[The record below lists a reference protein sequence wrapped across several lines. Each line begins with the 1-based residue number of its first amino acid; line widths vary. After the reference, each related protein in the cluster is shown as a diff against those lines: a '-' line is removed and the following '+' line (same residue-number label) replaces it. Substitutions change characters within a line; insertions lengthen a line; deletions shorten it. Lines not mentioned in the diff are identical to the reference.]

1 MIDSYKSLIK
11 QGLSKKRYQH
21 SIYVA
26 DECKKI
32 AKKYGANVNDAYIAG
47 LLHDAKKDVPLEE
60 LKMLV
65 LSSNIEVEEVEL
77 NSPQLW
83 HAIASCQFARDEL
96 GISNIDILNA
106 IRYHTVA
113 RPNMSL
119 LEKIVYLGDIS
130 SEDRTYNDVGKVR
143 KLIYSN
149 LDSAMLYVLKFVIT
163 KLLSHK
169 VQVPC
174 TTIQA
179 YNFYLSIS
187 KSKNLA

>member
-1 MIDSYKSLIK
+1 MIDSYKSLIR

-32 AKKYGANVNDAYIAG
+32 AKKYGANVEDAYIAG
-47 LLHDAKKDVPLEE
+47 LLHDAKKDVPPDE
-60 LKMLV
+60 LKLMV
-65 LSSNIEVEEVEL
+65 INSNIEAEEIEL
-77 NSPQLW
+77 DTPQLW
-83 HAIASCQFARDEL
+83 HAIASCQFARDKL

-130 SEDRTYNDVGKVR
+130 SADRTYNDVGKVR
-143 KLIYSN
+143 RLIYSN
-149 LDSAMLYVLKFVIT
+149 LDSAMLYVLKFVISN
-163 KLLSHK
+163 LLSHK
-169 VQVPC
+169 GQVPS

-179 YNFYLSIS
+179 YNHYLSVN
-187 KSKNLA
+187 KAQNLT